1 MSEGEQR
8 FSAEEADKV
17 IDVVRDLIRHENE
30 LVHQRIYGL
39 FKPTVCFSLRRFGLP
54 GRSRDSS
61 QC

>member
-8 FSAEEADKV
+8 FSAEESGKL

-39 FKPTVCFSLRRFGLP
+39 FKPKVCFSLRFGLP